1 MKPKYLFIILVIF
14 VAGCNQASTKEPKE
28 NDNEEKTS
36 SSNSEPSGTEEQ
48 MQKQGNPFWEKMQMN
63 ELRDGN
69 GMVAALMP
77 LPASWKFMPANSNGG
92 PSITGPNGIR
102 ITDYPS
108 KSFMDN
114 YDPSLQYAYSQGG
127 QQLRSMPGVE
137 QLIQQDL
144 VPWGAGRGL
153 QFVKSYE
160 IPEVSKMDK
169 WYSDQLFKAMPSRS
183 DVGAFGTEWKTT
195 NGDPYF
201 LLIHLNVSTSQ
212 AMQTWYYYTSGL
224 EADPEYFEAA
234 RKQFIFGLANM
245 RYNLQPIMVY
255 NQQEAQR
262 VGQSW
267 AVHNQRMA
275 QNQANFEASQ
285 RAFVNKSNAIN
296 DAIMNGWKERNAASD
311 KNQEQ
316 FLDVINERENVVD
329 PTTGQGYKVAA
340 GANQYWMNS
349 NGEYIGT
356 KLNDYNPNLDDNM
369 NQEKWQELKL
379 RKGE

>member
-1 MKPKYLFIILVIF
+1 MSIKKIF
-14 VAGCNQASTKEPKE
+14 LGLALIASACNSNSSKEQTSGST
-28 NDNEEKTS
+28 DS
-36 SSNSEPSGTEEQ
+36 SSHESADKEKSTGSNEDKKEGSQ
-48 MQKQGNPFWEKMQMN
+48 FWEKLQMN
-63 ELRDGN
+63 ELRDAN
-69 GMVAALMP
+69 GMTAALLP
-77 LPASWKFMPANSNGG
+77 LPASWKLMSGGG
-92 PSITGPNGIR
+92 PTITGPHGVKV
-102 ITDYPS
+102 TDFPV
-108 KSFMDN
+108 KSFMYN

-127 QQLRSMPGVE
+127 QQMRAMPGIE
-137 QLIQQDL
+137 QLIQQDF
-144 VPWGAGRGL
+144 VPWGNSNGL
-153 QFVKSYE
+153 TFEKYYE
-160 IPEVSKMDK
+160 IPEISKMDR
-169 WYSDQLFKAMPSRS
+169 WYSEQLYKAMPSRA
-183 DVGAFGTEWKTT
+183 DIAAIGTDWKNS

-212 AMQTWYYYTSGL
+212 TLQTWYYMVSGL
-224 EADPEYFEAA
+224 EAEPAYFEAA
-234 RKQFIFGLANM
+234 RKQLIFGLANM

-267 AVHNQRMA
+267 ATHNQRMA

-296 DAIMNGWKERNAASD
+296 DAIMSGWRERNAASD

-316 FLDVINERENVVD
+316 FLDMINERQNVVD

-369 NQEKWQELKL
+369 NEQKWQELKL
-379 RKGE
+379 RKD